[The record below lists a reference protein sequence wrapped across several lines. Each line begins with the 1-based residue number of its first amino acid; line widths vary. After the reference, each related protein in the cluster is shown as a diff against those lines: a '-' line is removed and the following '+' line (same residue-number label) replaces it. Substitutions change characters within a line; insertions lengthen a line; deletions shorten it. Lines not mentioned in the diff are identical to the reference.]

1 MKATAKAATVAEA
14 MSARAMALVE
24 RKAEMTM
31 AAVVTMVK
39 VMAMMPVSGPRG
51 EEDAEAAKVA
61 ELGRR
66 G

>member
-39 VMAMMPVSGPRG
+39 VKVKVSGPRG
-51 EEDAEAAKVA
+51 EEDAEAAKVV